1 MKILLKNA
9 TIIDAQS
16 PFHCLTKDLLI
27 ASGKIIAIEDRIESE
42 KAEQIEKKNL
52 HISKGW
58 LDSSVCFGE
67 PGYEERETIT
77 NGLLTAAKSGFT
89 AIVLNPNTSPV
100 LDTHSNISHVL
111 KNRDTQTTQLY
122 TNGSLSEASKG
133 EQMASLFDMHQAGA
147 VAFGDYKTTIAN
159 PNLMRI
165 ALDYVQSF
173 DGLILSYPMDDQL
186 ARNGLMHEGNT
197 SAGLGLNGIP
207 AVAETIALTRD
218 LQLLEYTGGKL
229 HVPFISTAGSIELIR
244 SAKKAG
250 LDISC
255 GVALPHLYFTDT
267 VLESFDTHYKL
278 FPPIR
283 EASDRQALREALLD
297 GTIDVVS
304 AMHEP
309 VNIEY
314 KKVEFNHALDGSLGL
329 EAAFGTL
336 NSIFT
341 LEKTIDF
348 LTRGR
353 ERFNITPTKIEVGAA
368 VDLSLFAPDE
378 QYILEE
384 NRLHS
389 TSKNCAFLGIS
400 LNGKVYGSMRNDKIS
415 WNE

>member
-42 KAEQIEKKNL
+42 EAEQIEKKNL

>member
-1 MKILLKNA
+1 M
-9 TIIDAQS
+9 
-16 PFHCLTKDLLI
+16 
-27 ASGKIIAIEDRIESE
+27 
-42 KAEQIEKKNL
+42 
-52 HISKGW
+52 
-58 LDSSVCFGE
+58 
-67 PGYEERETIT
+67 
-77 NGLLTAAKSGFT
+77 
-89 AIVLNPNTSPV
+89 
-100 LDTHSNISHVL
+100 
-111 KNRDTQTTQLY
+111 
-122 TNGSLSEASKG
+122 
-133 EQMASLFDMHQAGA
+133 
-147 VAFGDYKTTIAN
+147 
-159 PNLMRI
+159 
-165 ALDYVQSF
+165 
-173 DGLILSYPMDDQL
+173 
-186 ARNGLMHEGNT
+186 
-197 SAGLGLNGIP
+197 
-207 AVAETIALTRD
+207 
-218 LQLLEYTGGKL
+218 
-229 HVPFISTAGSIELIR
+229 
-244 SAKKAG
+244 
-250 LDISC
+250 
-255 GVALPHLYFTDT
+255 ALPHLYFTDT